1 MKEKIFLLGV
11 LAFFAGVSTP
21 QAAPSFWNPSG
32 TQTPT
37 PVAAP
42 PVMVPSD
49 SNDVLTATPTAVV
62 APMVGIATATPTAEP
77 GATHKDPT
85 AAAIFSLVLPGAGQ
99 VYDDDPLKGVAFAA
113 VFGVSLWQAIDNLQL
128 HPDPNDHTP
137 PSQGGPAELVKNE
150 NLGSLF
156 GLLTLVTYGFGIEDA
171 LDGAVD
177 YNRRHYVSLSL
188 GLQPMASASLS
199 YHF

>member
-11 LAFFAGVSTP
+11 LAFFTGLSAP

-49 SNDVLTATPTAVV
+49 SSDVLTATPTAVV
-62 APMVGIATATPTAEP
+62 APLVGIATPTPTAEP
-77 GATHKDPT
+77 GIHRKDPT
-85 AAAIFSLVLPGAGQ
+85 AAALFSVFVPGAGQ
-99 VYDDDPLKGVAFAA
+99 VYDGDPLKGVAFAA
-113 VFGVSLWQAIDNLQL
+113 VFGVSLWQTIDSLQL
-128 HPDPNDHTP
+128 EPDP
-137 PSQGGPAELVKNE
+137 KNPGDVIAKDE
-150 NLGSLF
+150 NRGSLF
-156 GLLTLVTYGFGIEDA
+156 GLLALAAYGFGIEDA

>member
-1 MKEKIFLLGV
+1 MKEKIFVPGV
-11 LAFFAGVSTP
+11 FAFFIGVSALH
-21 QAAPSFWNPSG
+21 AAPSFWNPSG

-42 PVMVPSD
+42 EVMVPSD
-49 SNDVLTATPTAVV
+49 SNDVLTATPTPVV
-62 APMVGIATATPTAEP
+62 APYVGIATATPTPEP
-77 GATHKDPT
+77 GIHRKDPT
-85 AAAIFSLVLPGAGQ
+85 TAAVFSLLIPGAGQ

-113 VFGVSLWQAIDNLQL
+113 VFGVSLWQTIESLQL
-128 HPDPNDHTP
+128 IPNPNSPGDVIAKDE
-137 PSQGGPAELVKNE
+137 QK
-150 NLGSLF
+150 GSLF
-156 GLLTLVTYGFGIEDA
+156 GLLTLAAYGFGIEDA

>member
-1 MKEKIFLLGV
+1 MKEKIFPLGV
-11 LAFFAGVSTP
+11 FIFFIVASAP

-42 PVMVPSD
+42 PVVVPSD

-62 APMVGIATATPTAEP
+62 APDLGIPTATPTPQP
-77 GATHKDPT
+77 GIHRKDPT
-85 AAAIFSLVLPGAGQ
+85 TAAVFSLVLPGAGQ
-99 VYDDDPLKGVAFAA
+99 VYDDDPLKGLAFAA
-113 VFGVSLWQAIDNLQL
+113 VFGVGLWQTIDSLQL
-128 HPDPNDHTP
+128 VPNPNSPGDVI
-137 PSQGGPAELVKNE
+137 AKNE
-150 NLGSLF
+150 EKGSLF
-156 GLLTLVTYGFGIEDA
+156 GLLTLAAYGFGIEDA